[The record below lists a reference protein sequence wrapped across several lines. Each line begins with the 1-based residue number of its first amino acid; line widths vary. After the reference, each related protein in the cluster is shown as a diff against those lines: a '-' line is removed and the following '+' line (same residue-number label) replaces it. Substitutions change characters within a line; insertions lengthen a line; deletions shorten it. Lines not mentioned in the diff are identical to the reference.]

1 MKVYLTGV
9 GRSGTTYFRQI
20 LSYLSSKDEINFPY
34 HKHHGLLSEINSD
47 DIIFTPCRDLRD
59 VIVSR
64 WRIILSEEE
73 KYNEVEERIMT
84 KEEIDEELKPTSV
97 LNSQLKDIVC
107 NINNYGEQVK
117 LINYHQF
124 INNPEYILD
133 CISFCIGKNVNSSL
147 YLKELEKF
155 SFKKNK
161 ERANKLNS
169 FLDWDGHG
177 IHGHH
182 CYKGEVGGW
191 KKYIPKEYH
200 DYVYTTLKSLLLQN
214 PKLKNKW
221 KKFIQE

>member
-1 MKVYLTGV
+1 MRVYLTGI
-9 GRSGTTYFRQI
+9 GRSGTTYLKQI
-20 LSYLSSKDEINFPY
+20 LSYLSSKGEINFP
-34 HKHHGLLSEINSD
+34 HHMHHSKLSNINPD

-59 VIVSR
+59 VMVSR
-64 WRIILSEEE
+64 WRILLSEES

-84 KEEIDEELKPTSV
+84 KEEIDRELKPTST
-97 LNSQLKDIVC
+97 LNSQLIDIVY
-107 NINNYGEQVK
+107 NINKYDEVVK

-124 INNPEYILD
+124 LNNPKYILD
-133 CISFCIGKNVNSSL
+133 CISFYTGKIIDSSL

-155 SFKKNK
+155 SLEKNK
-161 ERANKLNS
+161 ERANKLNN
-169 FLDWDGHG
+169 FKDWDGDG

-200 DYVYTTLKSLLLQN
+200 DYVYTTLKSLLIQN